1 MNSQLLLETI
11 LKNPHKSKVPEIIH
25 MPGDNHQAPQDES
38 TELQYQIHWARLQPP
53 GPLSLWF
60 WTTDVEYRGGTE
72 ASRRTMLMDKTVEL
86 QERVQ
91 DGEGSFS
98 RKWSKSR
105 ICEAIGHNVE
115 FAEEE
120 NFELLET
127 ALHQLCKVQIV
138 RMNENEKKLLFVP
151 NDLRLWD
158 PNYTILWTRER
169 YRSAG
174 ETESKQMT
182 LRELGAW
189 ISNREHEG
197 WKVEWPVAEG
207 KMETLK
213 TAWDAL
219 NRGNPPRGPG
229 QSGRYLKEE
238 YAKALGKHQAIHWLQ
253 FGSLETQGVK
263 VEP

>member
-11 LKNPHKSKVPEIIH
+11 HKNPHKSKVPDVIT
-25 MPGDNHQAPQDES
+25 MPGDNHQAPQEES
-38 TELQYQIHWARLQPP
+38 TELHYGVQWGRLQPP

-72 ASRRTMLMDKTVEL
+72 ASRRTMLMEKTVEL

-91 DGEGSFS
+91 DGEGAFS
-98 RKWSKSR
+98 RKWSKTK
-105 ICEAIGHNVE
+105 ICEAIGHTAE

-127 ALHQLCKVQIV
+127 ALYQLCKVQIV

-151 NDLRLWD
+151 NDLRLWNSD
-158 PNYTILWTRER
+158 YPILWTRER

-174 ETESKQMT
+174 ETQQKEFT
-182 LRELGAW
+182 LSQLGAW
-189 ISNREHEG
+189 ISKREDEG
-197 WKVEWPVAEG
+197 WKLEWPVADG
-207 KMETLK
+207 KLETLK

-219 NRGNPPRGPG
+219 NIGNPHRGPG
-229 QSGRYLKEE
+229 QTGRYLKEE

-253 FGSLETQGVK
+253 FGHQKTQGVK

>member
-11 LKNPHKSKVPEIIH
+11 HKNPYKSKVPDVIT
-25 MPGDNHQAPQDES
+25 MPGDNHQAPQEES
-38 TELQYQIHWARLQPP
+38 TELHYGVQWARLQPP

-91 DGEGSFS
+91 DGEGAFS
-98 RKWSKSR
+98 RKWSKTK
-105 ICEAIGHNVE
+105 ICEAIGHTAE

-127 ALHQLCKVQIV
+127 ALCQLCKIQIV

-151 NDLRLWD
+151 NDLRLWNPD
-158 PNYTILWTRER
+158 YPILWTRER

-174 ETESKQMT
+174 ETQQKEFSLSQ
-182 LRELGAW
+182 LGAW
-189 ISNREHEG
+189 ISKREDEG
-197 WKVEWPVAEG
+197 WKLEWPVADG
-207 KMETLK
+207 KLETLK
-213 TAWDAL
+213 TTWDAL
-219 NRGNPPRGPG
+219 NIGNPHRGPG
-229 QSGRYLKEE
+229 QTGRYLKEE

-253 FGSLETQGVK
+253 FGYQKTQGVK